1 MLDSWETERIEDE
14 LASLAA
20 SITAAMGRF
29 LVLLAELDRREA
41 WAGQGFASLAH
52 WLAFRC
58 GLDLRTAREHVRV
71 ARALRELPQAREAL
85 GRGELSYAKA
95 RAVAR
100 VARPETEA
108 RILETARHATAAQL
122 DRILAVWKRADPEA
136 MDAAER
142 ISAKRHADLYF
153 DEDGM
158 LVIRA
163 RLAPEEGALVMRA
176 MESARDELWK
186 GERAVGPSARADALA
201 LVADRSLSVD
211 AAARSGPDRTTVMVH
226 VDAEVLRDPG
236 CDGQSHL
243 ENGPS
248 GPAEQSRRLACDAAV
263 VDVVHGPEGEVSV
276 GRRTRRISTA
286 LRRLLHVRD
295 GGTCVFPGCT
305 HRIVDA
311 HHVVHWADG
320 GATVPAN
327 IISVC
332 RMHHLLVHE
341 GGYKVEQTPAGV
353 RFRRPDGKLVP
364 TVPTASA
371 VENLAPAGSPHSLAP
386 RDFTPRVDWQAIAE
400 SPPA

>member
-1 MLDSWETERIEDE
+1 MIEAWETDKIEDE

-29 LVLLAELDRREA
+29 LALLAELDRREA
-41 WAGQGFASLAH
+41 WGGQGFASLAH

-71 ARALRELPQAREAL
+71 ARSLRELPQTSEAVR
-85 GRGELSYAKA
+85 RGELSYAKA
-95 RAVAR
+95 RAVTR

-108 RILETARHATAAQL
+108 KVLETAKHATASQL
-122 DRILAVWKRADPEA
+122 DRILSVWQRADP
-136 MDAAER
+136 DVKDPAER
-142 ISAKRHADLYF
+142 ISALRHADLYF
-153 DEDGM
+153 DDDGM
-158 LVIRA
+158 FVIRA
-163 RLAPEEGALVMRA
+163 RLAPEEGALFMRA
-176 MESARDELWK
+176 MESARDELWA
-186 GERAVGPSARADALA
+186 EARAVGPSARADALA

-236 CDGQSHL
+236 CDGQSRL
-243 ENGPS
+243 ENGPN

-263 VDVVHGPEGEVSV
+263 VEVVHGAEGEVSV

-286 LRRLLHVRD
+286 LRRLLNVRD

-305 HRIVDA
+305 HRIVDG
-311 HHVVHWADG
+311 HHVIHWADG
-320 GATVPAN
+320 GETVPRN
-327 IISVC
+327 IISLC
-332 RMHHLLVHE
+332 RVHHMLVHE
-341 GGYKVEQTPAGV
+341 GGFQVEQTPSGV

-364 TVPTASA
+364 TAPTAST
-371 VENLAPAGSPHSLAP
+371 VGNLAPTGSPHSLAP
-386 RDFTPRVDWQAIAE
+386 RDFTPRVDWDAIAA

>member
-1 MLDSWETERIEDE
+1 MFETWETERIEDE

-41 WAGQGFASLAH
+41 WAGQGFSSLAH

-71 ARALRELPQAREAL
+71 SRALRDLPRSSEAVCQ
-85 GRGELSYAKA
+85 GELSYSKA
-95 RAVAR
+95 RAVTR

-108 RILETARHATAAQL
+108 QILETARHATASQL
-122 DRILAVWKRADPEA
+122 DRILSVWKRADE
-136 MDAAER
+136 DAKDVSER
-142 ISAKRHADLYF
+142 ISALRHADMYF
-153 DEDGM
+153 DDDGM

-163 RLAPEEGALVMRA
+163 RLAPEEGALFMRA
-176 MESARDELWK
+176 MESARDELWN
-186 GERAVGPSARADALA
+186 GEREVGPSARADALA

-211 AAARSGPDRTTVMVH
+211 AAARSGPDRTTIMVH
-226 VDAEVLRDPG
+226 VDVDVLRDPG
-236 CDGQSHL
+236 CDGQSRL

-263 VDVVHGPEGEVSV
+263 VEVTHGPEGEVSL

-320 GATVPAN
+320 GATVPSN
-327 IISVC
+327 TISLC
-332 RMHHLLVHE
+332 RMHHVLVHE
-341 GGYKVEQTPAGV
+341 GGFQVEQSPSGV
-353 RFRRPDGKLVP
+353 RFRRPDGRLVP
-364 TVPTASA
+364 AVPPASA
-371 VENLAPAGSPHSLAP
+371 VGNLAPSGSPHSLAP